1 MSDRRYDSL
10 LINGLFH
17 GGNKSLVPPNCQRWI
32 STLFCF
38 CLAPDCIGLSAD
50 RKLLYY
56 GSWNGRSISFSCY
69 WIRHLL
75 VSDNNFFLKKK
86 VSPIDLHKSKAD
98 PSKLWGRPYVV
109 EEGHQP
115 QIDCPRTFSQP
126 HIYNHSELP
135 LLFTACFKPCSQVET
150 STIY

>member
-56 GSWNGRSISFSCY
+56 GS
-69 WIRHLL
+69 
-75 VSDNNFFLKKK
+75 
-86 VSPIDLHKSKAD
+86 
-98 PSKLWGRPYVV
+98 
-109 EEGHQP
+109 
-115 QIDCPRTFSQP
+115 
-126 HIYNHSELP
+126 
-135 LLFTACFKPCSQVET
+135 
-150 STIY
+150 